1 MDISVN
7 VEGVNHQLL
16 GKLQKVSFEKVENEE
31 TNEIKKLA
39 GLKKRSVLIILL
51 KEKRSDASCLVCP
64 IYVWCIMYMYLRQ

>member
-51 KEKRSDASCLVCP
+51 KEKRSDASKFV
-64 IYVWCIMYMYLRQ
+64 